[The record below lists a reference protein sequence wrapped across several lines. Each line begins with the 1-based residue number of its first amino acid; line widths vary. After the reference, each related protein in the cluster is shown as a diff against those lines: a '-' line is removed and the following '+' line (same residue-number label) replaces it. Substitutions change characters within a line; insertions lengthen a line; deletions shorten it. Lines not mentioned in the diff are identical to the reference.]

1 MPPKYKLHIT
11 EGTLA
16 DYEVARAW
24 WEVNRPKAP
33 LALQE
38 DFDDA
43 MERLERLGDRGGV
56 ELLSPGQRGGYRR
69 LLLPRVRYYLYF
81 RVVDDAG
88 AIEVLALWHVS
99 RGTRPQV

>member
-33 LALQE
+33 LALQ
-38 DFDDA
+38 DD
-43 MERLERLGDRGGV
+43 L
-56 ELLSPGQRGGYRR
+56 RR
-69 LLLPRVRYYLYF
+69 R
-81 RVVDDAG
+81 DG
-88 AIEVLALWHVS
+88 AARTI
-99 RGTRPQV
+99 G